1 MRTRICTLSHTH
13 TQPIP
18 ATPRH
23 ANQKTR
29 NDATKTRHTLAKQP
43 RWFVPFQGRCHGNTE
58 KGSKLDTVSQMIKEC
73 WRKEARQGAPRL
85 GKGYTIFSTNYSIQG
100 IGSRPETEVL
110 HWLMDGW
117 WRIFTSSNNC
127 PRQFISQLQCDC
139 VCVLFSLKTLPSAGL
154 VWIQCPAHINSPL
167 LILLC
172 VLL

>member
-1 MRTRICTLSHTH
+1 MHAHTH
-13 TQPIP
+13 T
-18 ATPRH
+18 AHPRH
-23 ANQKTR
+23 ATQIR
-29 NDATKTRHTLAKQP
+29 QLEMYATTTRHTLAERP
-43 RWFVPFQGRCHGNTE
+43 RWLAPFQGWCHGNTE

-139 VCVLFSLKTLPSAGL
+139 VCVLFSLKTLASAGL